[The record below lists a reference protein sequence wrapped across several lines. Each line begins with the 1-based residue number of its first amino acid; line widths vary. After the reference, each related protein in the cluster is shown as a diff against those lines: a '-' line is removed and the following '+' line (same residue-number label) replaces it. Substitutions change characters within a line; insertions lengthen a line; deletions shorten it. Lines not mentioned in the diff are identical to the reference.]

1 MTSKEKVA
9 ALREEMQKNNVDA
22 FIVYSADPHMS
33 EYLPEEWQE
42 RTWLSGFLGSAGFV
56 VVTKDKAGL
65 WTDGRYFTQAA
76 IELEGSGIDLF
87 KEGMEGTPDYISWI
101 ISEIPA
107 NGKVAVNALATSN
120 ANWELLSQK
129 LNAKN
134 IILADL
140 PLLKEVWKD
149 RGTPSKNSIFV
160 HPLERAGKSVIDK
173 ISAIRQKMEEQ
184 EATVHIISSLDDV
197 AWTLNLR

>member
-1 MTSKEKVA
+1 MKRMTSKEKVA

-42 RTWLSGFLGSAGFV
+42 RAWLSGFLGSAGFV

-76 IELEGSGIDLF
+76 IELDGSGIDLF
-87 KEGMEGTPDYISWI
+87 KDGMEGTPNYIDWI

-107 NGKVAVNALATSN
+107 GGKVAVNALATSH

-129 LNAKN
+129 LNSKN
-134 IILADL
+134 ITLADL
-140 PLLKEVWKD
+140 PLLKK
-149 RGTPSKNSIFV
+149 S
-160 HPLERAGKSVIDK
+160 GKKEEHLQKSYLCTSCRKSRK
-173 ISAIRQKMEEQ
+173 ICNR
-184 EATVHIISSLDDV
+184 
-197 AWTLNLR
+197 

>member
-42 RTWLSGFLGSAGFV
+42 RAWLSGFLGSAGFV

-76 IELEGSGIDLF
+76 IELAGSGIDLF
-87 KEGMEGTPDYISWI
+87 KDGMEGTPHYIDWI

-107 NGKVAVNALATSN
+107 NGKVAVNALATSH
-120 ANWELLSQK
+120 ANWELL
-129 LNAKN
+129 
-134 IILADL
+134 
-140 PLLKEVWKD
+140 
-149 RGTPSKNSIFV
+149 T
-160 HPLERAGKSVIDK
+160 K
-173 ISAIRQKMEEQ
+173 IKFKKYYP
-184 EATVHIISSLDDV
+184 
-197 AWTLNLR
+197 

>member
-42 RTWLSGFLGSAGFV
+42 RAWLSGFLGSAGFV

-76 IELEGSGIDLF
+76 IELDGSGIDLF
-87 KEGMEGTPDYISWI
+87 KDGMEGTPNYIDWI

-107 NGKVAVNALATSN
+107 EGKVAVNALAASN

-129 LNAKN
+129 LNSKN
-134 IILADL
+134 ITLADL
-140 PLLKEVWKD
+140 PLLKEVWKE
-149 RGTPSKNSIFV
+149 RGTASANPVYV
-160 HPLERAGKSVIDK
+160 HPVERAGMWWGIFLVCILLHKK
-173 ISAIRQKMEEQ
+173 
-184 EATVHIISSLDDV
+184 
-197 AWTLNLR
+197 